1 MKKAASILGMI
12 SSVISFCSGIYI
24 YLSVPFYG
32 GGYVLPEKY
41 GDDAYT
47 GIQNAV
53 ADTANN
59 ILHLNY
65 EIQTVFGIL
74 LIIIGLLS
82 FSYFL
87 LQLANS
93 SKPKSC
99 KVKPQKKNEPFTASA
114 APAINGIPVYNN
126 TISSNANPENS
137 TVESNEANPQ

>member
-12 SSVISFCSGIYI
+12 SSVISFLLGIYC
-24 YLSVPFYG
+24 YDGFYG
-32 GGYVLPEKY
+32 GDCVDFKTY
-41 GDDAYT
+41 GGDAYT
-47 GIQNAV
+47 DIQNAT
-53 ADTANN
+53 ASAANN
-59 ILHLNY
+59 ISVLSY
-65 EIQTVFGIL
+65 TIQDMFSFL
-74 LIIIGLLS
+74 LIIIGLLA

-99 KVKPQKKNEPFTASA
+99 KVKPQKKNEPLTAST

>member
-24 YLSVPFYG
+24 YLSIPFYSW
-32 GGYVLPEKY
+32 GYVISEKY
-41 GDDAYT
+41 GGDAYT
-47 GIQNAV
+47 GIQNAA

-59 ILHLNY
+59 ILNLNY
-65 EIQTVFGIL
+65 AIQTVFGIL